1 MFQRASSAAARASA
15 SLWVTYTARWTPTF
29 SGSAGFTSATTL
41 SKSLRNSPMR
51 SMGTPKPPVSTL
63 KPRRTAASTE
73 SGLWA
78 VIQIGGR
85 GFWNACGK
93 IVVSG
98 IL

>member
-1 MFQRASSAAARASA
+1 
-15 SLWVTYTARWTPTF
+15 
-29 SGSAGFTSATTL
+29 
-41 SKSLRNSPMR
+41 MR
-51 SMGTPKPPVSTL
+51 STGTPKPPVSTL

-85 GFWNACGK
+85 ACSIWGK

-98 IL
+98 ILKSLPS

>member
-1 MFQRASSAAARASA
+1 
-15 SLWVTYTARWTPTF
+15 
-29 SGSAGFTSATTL
+29 
-41 SKSLRNSPMR
+41 MR
-51 SMGTPKPPVSTL
+51 STGTPKPPVSTL
-63 KPRRTAASTE
+63 KPRRTAPSTE

-85 GFWNACGK
+85 GCSIWGK